1 MQSMKQLRKGLEL
14 FNPSVCLTQTSP
26 LSGATRVRRPTL
38 CKCAIRFYANRKI
51 LTVVSACGGDDVEN
65 FIKVSIS
72 IMNKDKKK
80 PAQKKKSGSFS
91 TIILVAIFLVGLIV
105 LLYPTISDFWNEKRQ
120 SKAVMNYDDLIVDLT
135 PEDYSAF
142 FEQAEA
148 YNKKLR
154 LLPFPFM
161 NHKDI
166 AEEYY
171 STLDVNGDGMMGYI
185 TIDKIKVQLPV
196 YHGTSD
202 KVLNSAVG
210 HVEGSSIPVGGESTH
225 SVLSA
230 HRGLPSAKLFTN
242 LDKVEIGDIFTIKI
256 LDKIITYQVDQILI
270 VLPHETDALKVEAGK
285 DYCTLVT
292 CTPYGINTHRML
304 VRGTRIEN
312 IEEKKVIN
320 VITEAY
326 QIDPLIVTPAVAAPM
341 LAGLLILLLVKSG
354 KNSKKNKKKKES
366 DQINTDP
373 PETKQPE

>member
-1 MQSMKQLRKGLEL
+1 MK
-14 FNPSVCLTQTSP
+14 
-26 LSGATRVRRPTL
+26 
-38 CKCAIRFYANRKI
+38 
-51 LTVVSACGGDDVEN
+51 EN
-65 FIKVSIS
+65 KA
-72 IMNKDKKK
+72 KKK
-80 PAQKKKSGSFS
+80 KKGGGAS
-91 TIILVAIFLVGLIV
+91 TIILVAIFFVGLSV

-120 SKAVMNYDDLIVDLT
+120 SQAIVNYDDIIVDLT

-142 FEQAEA
+142 FSEA
-148 YNKKLR
+148 DTYNKKIR
-154 LLPFPFM
+154 NMSFPFM
-161 NHKDI
+161 NHKNI

-171 STLDVNGDGMMGYI
+171 NTLDVNGDGMMGYI
-185 TIDKIKVQLPV
+185 TIEKSKVQLPI

-242 LDKVEIGDIFTIKI
+242 LDKVEVGDVFTIRI
-256 LDKIITYQVDQILI
+256 LDKTITYQVDQILI
-270 VLPHETDALKVEAGK
+270 VLPDETEPLNIEQGK

-312 IEEKKVIN
+312 IEPEKVIN

-341 LAGLLILLLVKSG
+341 LGILLIILLVKSG
-354 KNSKKNKKKKES
+354 SKNKKSKKSKDES
-366 DQINTDP
+366 EQSKEKTEDP
-373 PETKQPE
+373 KEE